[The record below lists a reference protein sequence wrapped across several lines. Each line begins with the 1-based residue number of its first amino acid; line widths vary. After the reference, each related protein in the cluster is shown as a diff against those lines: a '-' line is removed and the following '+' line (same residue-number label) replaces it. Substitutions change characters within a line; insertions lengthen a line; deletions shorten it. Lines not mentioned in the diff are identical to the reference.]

1 MIGDREELVK
11 ALEALQGSVET
22 LKAEKVEIQNE
33 LNILKRESKSDDNS
47 TNNQMEMGLEKVEKD
62 VDREKLGVQSETLKE
77 ERMDYEGEMGSTLAE
92 TRKNLEETENAPL
105 VHSVQAAIQIEL
117 EAVRDRKTRE
127 NPTENSSLID
137 SAEKSIGNIQ
147 LGFETSKA
155 EHVDPFVDECNR
167 DKLLERGLPTE
178 KVGHHTSE
186 DEHEIGEREE
196 EQKSGDGETEQSSLL
211 ETLTQGL
218 RVEKNSLLE
227 TLKVENASLLQVVES
242 LSSEKAEMHQFH
254 SQVGRHKVNIF
265 IMMPDE

>member
-1 MIGDREELVK
+1 M
-11 ALEALQGSVET
+11 EALQSSVEA

-33 LNILKRESKSDDNS
+33 LNILKRESKSDVNS
-47 TNNQMEMGLEKVEKD
+47 TNNQMEMEMEKAEKY
-62 VDREKLGVQSETLKE
+62 VDPEKLGVQSESATLSAEK
-77 ERMDYEGEMGSTLAE
+77 MDCEGEMGSTLAE

-127 NPTENSSLID
+127 NPTENSSLVD

-155 EHVDPFVDECNR
+155 EQVDPLVDEGRDR
-167 DKLLERGLPTE
+167 DKFLERKLSSE
-178 KVGHHTSE
+178 KAGHCTSE
-186 DEHEIGEREE
+186 GEHEIRERED

-227 TLKVENASLLQVVES
+227 TLKVENVSLLQAVERVS
-242 LSSEKAEMHQFH
+242 NEKADMHQFH
-254 SQVGRHKVNIF
+254 SQVSRHKVNIF
-265 IMMPDE
+265 IMMPD